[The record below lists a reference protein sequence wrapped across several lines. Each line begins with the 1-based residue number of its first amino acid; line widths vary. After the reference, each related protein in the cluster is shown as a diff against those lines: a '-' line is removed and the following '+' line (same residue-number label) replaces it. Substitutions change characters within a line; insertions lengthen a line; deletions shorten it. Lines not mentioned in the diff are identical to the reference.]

1 MQNDQHMG
9 TVEDRDI
16 IIGIRDSK
24 DDIGGVIGRLVDDGL
39 IGLPE
44 VCGVGKGNMTLFVAE
59 KAIEMLKAIKPS
71 LRNKCFHFL
80 SVLYIKS
87 LILDKEFDEV
97 DEKEVGLKCSPILTT
112 LSREIYG
119 KKGWSDV
126 VKTLIEI
133 GAIKIDFG
141 YCRKKYSR
149 HYGLLKPFNQ
159 EIQRFDLKVG
169 TLLRKY
175 RERLKKRAAREFS
188 RSPVE
193 WVIKSFDDCTFSTSE
208 ESMLSAQNF
217 RSEHAKNCAINSLE
231 SVTGHYH
238 SFGRCAAGRLY
249 YPITSL
255 KKDFRKKLLIN
266 GEQVVEIDAVACQ
279 PFLHASLYPD
289 SCDEREKYLAAV
301 SSPEFYEKLASW
313 DGGFSGTRDECKKK
327 VFKDLYYGSIYKKP
341 LPKIW
346 RWFCLEYPVLAEQM
360 ESVKMKGNSVLPSLM
375 QKIESNIVIDD
386 CVQRLRDANIPVLP
400 MHDAIVVPVSQKE
413 IAQNLLKESWVAV
426 VGFAPR
432 FKS

>member
-9 TVEDRDI
+9 IVEDRDI
-16 IIGIRDSK
+16 ITGNGNSSIYDGSVGIGVGLD
-24 DDIGGVIGRLVDDGL
+24 RLS
-39 IGLPE
+39 GLPE
-44 VCGVGKGNMTLFVAE
+44 IAEVNRKGMTLFVAD

-71 LRNKCFHFL
+71 IKNKCFHFL
-80 SVLYIKS
+80 SILYVKS

-97 DEKEVGLKCSPILTT
+97 DENEVGLKCSPILTT

-126 VKTLIEI
+126 LKTLIEI
-133 GAIKIDFG
+133 DAIKIEFG
-141 YCRKKYSR
+141 YCPNKYSR

-159 EIQRFDLKVG
+159 EIQRFDLKYG
-169 TLLRKY
+169 SFLTKC

-193 WVIKSFDDCTFSTSE
+193 WVIKSFGDCTFSTSN

-238 SFGRCAAGRLY
+238 NFGRCAAGRLY

-255 KKDFRKKLLIN
+255 KKDFRKKLLIQ
-266 GEQVVEIDAVACQ
+266 GEEVAEIDAVACQ
-279 PFLHASLYPD
+279 PFLHASLYPR
-289 SCDEREKYLAAV
+289 SCDERDKYLTAV

-360 ESVKMKGNSVLPSLM
+360 ESVKMKGNSALPSLM
-375 QKIESNIVIDD
+375 QKIESNIVIDY
-386 CVQRLRDANIPVLP
+386 CVPRLRNANIRVLP
-400 MHDAIVVPVSQKE
+400 MHDAIIVPVSQKE
-413 IAQNLLKESWVAV
+413 IAQNLLLESWMAV

>member
-1 MQNDQHMG
+1 MQNDQRMG
-9 TVEDRDI
+9 TIEDKDMVLGNRDDKNDTCV
-16 IIGIRDSK
+16 IIGGLGD
-24 DDIGGVIGRLVDDGL
+24 GRLLGSPN
-39 IGLPE
+39 I
-44 VCGVGKGNMTLFVAE
+44 CGVSRDDMTLFVAD
-59 KAIEMLKAIKPS
+59 KAVEMLKAKKPS

-80 SVLYIKS
+80 SVLYVKS

-97 DEKEVGLKCSPILTT
+97 DENEVGLKCSPILTT

-126 VKTLIEI
+126 LKALIEI

-159 EIQRFDLKVG
+159 EIKRFDLKGG

-175 RERLKKRAAREFS
+175 RERLKKRAARDFS
-188 RSPVE
+188 QSPVE

-217 RSEHAKNCAINSLE
+217 RSEHAKNCAISSLE

-266 GEQVVEIDAVACQ
+266 GEEVVEIDAVACQ
-279 PFLHASLYPD
+279 PFLHASLYPR
-289 SCDEREKYLAAV
+289 SCAERDKYLAAV

-360 ESVKMKGNSVLPSLM
+360 ESVKMKGNSALPSLM
-375 QKIESNIVIDD
+375 QKIESNIVIDY
-386 CVQRLRDANIPVLP
+386 CVPRLRDANIPVLP

-426 VGFAPR
+426 VGFAPL

>member
-1 MQNDQHMG
+1 MD
-9 TVEDRDI
+9 TVED
-16 IIGIRDSK
+16 K
-24 DDIGGVIGRLVDDGL
+24 DLIMGDRVYKVLHCDVVDGL
-39 IGLPE
+39 NGSRKMGLHH
-44 VCGVGKGNMTLFVAE
+44 VCEADKGNMTLFVAD

-71 LRNKCFHFL
+71 LRSKCFHFL

-87 LILDKEFDEV
+87 LILDKEFDDV
-97 DEKEVGLKCSPILTT
+97 DENEVGLKCSPILTT

-149 HYGLLKPFNQ
+149 HYGLLTPFNQ
-159 EIQRFDLKVG
+159 GIQRFDLKDG

-175 RERLKKRAAREFS
+175 RKRLKKRAARDFS
-188 RSPVE
+188 QSPVE

-231 SVTGHYH
+231 SVAGHYH
-238 SFGRCAAGRLY
+238 NFGRCAAGRLY

-279 PFLHASLYPD
+279 PFLHASLYPK
-289 SCDEREKYLAAV
+289 SCDERDKYLAAV

-360 ESVKMKGNSVLPSLM
+360 ELVKMRGNSALPSLM
-375 QKIESNIVIDD
+375 QKIESNIVIDH
-386 CVQRLRDANIPVLP
+386 CVPRLRDANIRVLP
-400 MHDAIVVPVSQKE
+400 MHDAIIVPVSQKE
-413 IAQNLLKESWVAV
+413 TAQNLLKESWVAV